1 MAWTPPTAPKH
12 TDLGEIPGIREL
24 SDEERAKLEA
34 ADPNGGMHSVG
45 KNLEKHREA
54 TADDLVNEYGQLA
67 MDIGNFIDD
76 WEENP
81 SEDSP
86 EFNILSETLYADIEE
101 RLNDT
106 KDMYGA
112 DDVFD
117 IACRREL
124 VPMMFYFGVNIDAT
138 TGKPFAVVT
147 RGDWWN
153 NGKILDTD
161 NLARFVVPECLSN
174 PYNSRFDV
182 DPDMSPSELRRELKK
197 NGFIE
202 NHEVAGL

>member
-24 SDEERAKLEA
+24 SDEERATLEA
-34 ADPNGGMHSVG
+34 ADPNGGMHSVR
-45 KNLEKHREA
+45 KNLEKREEA
-54 TADDLVNEYGQLA
+54 TADALVNEYGQLA

-76 WEENP
+76 WMENP

-86 EFNILSETLYADIEE
+86 EFNILSETLYADIEG

-112 DDVFD
+112 EDVFD
-117 IACRREL
+117 IACRRHL
-124 VPMMFYFGVNIDAT
+124 VPMMFYFGVNVDST
-138 TGKPFAVVT
+138 TGKTFVVVT
-147 RGDWWN
+147 KGGWWN
-153 NGKILDTD
+153 EGKILDTD
-161 NLARFVVPECLSN
+161 SLSRFIVPDFLSN
-174 PYNSRFDV
+174 PDDSRYDV
-182 DPDMSPSELRRELKK
+182 DADMSPSEVRRELKK